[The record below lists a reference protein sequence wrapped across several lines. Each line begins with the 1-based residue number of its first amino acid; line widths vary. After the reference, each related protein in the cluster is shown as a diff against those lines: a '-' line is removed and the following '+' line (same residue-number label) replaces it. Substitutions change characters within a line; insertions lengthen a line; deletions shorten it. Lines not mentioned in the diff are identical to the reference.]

1 MEETLIL
8 MTPSGPVNIAMQVVA
23 TVAAQ
28 LHPTLCNPMD
38 CKKSQA
44 PLSMGFPR
52 QEYRSGLPF
61 PFPEDLPDPGI
72 KPTSPESPAL
82 QGDSSLLS
90 HQGSPPKAL
99 KRKCKQYSEIL
110 FFFLASLSV
119 QPGLLIPVSGNNHS
133 KDSCLAMPQVIF
145 LHQKGNLQQQRRQE
159 IGNPVDALLFQK
171 KGLLHSI
178 KKNHY

>member
-90 HQGSPPKAL
+90 HQQSPYRQLLLNKVTIVRLPNGSRSLSWIFCHLRVFTNNSVERKHVLRRKNCICKSSEARKPRLILYTQISETGVGIRNDLKKKL
-99 KRKCKQYSEIL
+99 KRL
-110 FFFLASLSV
+110 RAS
-119 QPGLLIPVSGNNHS
+119 
-133 KDSCLAMPQVIF
+133 DF
-145 LHQKGNLQQQRRQE
+145 
-159 IGNPVDALLFQK
+159 
-171 KGLLHSI
+171 
-178 KKNHY
+178 